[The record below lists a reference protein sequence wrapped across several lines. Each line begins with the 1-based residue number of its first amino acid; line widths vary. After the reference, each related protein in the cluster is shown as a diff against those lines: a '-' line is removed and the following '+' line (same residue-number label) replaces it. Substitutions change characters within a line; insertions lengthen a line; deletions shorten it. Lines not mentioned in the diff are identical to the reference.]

1 MERKRITMNTCQY
14 PDCQSYQENSRLPY
28 CASHNLAERKAEKT
42 AIKEAEKRKAITSKM
57 RELKP
62 KKQKAIKPVSENNTW
77 ESSDGTRYTSQEVAK
92 NIHDA
97 KARKLGLMQH
107 EHGYFFC
114 EECKE
119 NTGNYID
126 CSHTV
131 SVDQCK
137 KKGMV
142 EYAWDVNNIRLLCRT
157 CHSRFDRNDVRFNAS

>member
-1 MERKRITMNTCQY
+1 MIACKICNS
-14 PDCQSYQENSRLPY
+14 PKVENKDTLLCSTHNKLSRTPV
-28 CASHNLAERKAEKT
+28 KEK
-42 AIKEAEKRKAITSKM
+42 K
-57 RELKP
+57 
-62 KKQKAIKPVSENNTW
+62 KPVPIKKVSKPIAKHSENNTW
-77 ESSDGTRYTSQEVAK
+77 EASDGTRYTSQEVAK